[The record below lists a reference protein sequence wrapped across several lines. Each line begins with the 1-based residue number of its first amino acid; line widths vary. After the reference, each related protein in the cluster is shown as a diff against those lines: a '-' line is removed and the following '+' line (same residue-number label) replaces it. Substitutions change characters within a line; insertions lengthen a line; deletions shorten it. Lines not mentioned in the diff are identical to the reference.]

1 MARGWE
7 GEEVHGTEGK
17 STENA
22 LMFKEEGWGGGG
34 GVGGERNEGHPKVT
48 WHWAF
53 KTSCLS
59 FQSKL
64 AQTVDQISRGYSN
77 INIYSDKQPPKKPS
91 VSKLKQTTN
100 LK

>member
-34 GVGGERNEGHPKVT
+34 GGGGGVEREMKVT
-48 WHWAF
+48 PRLLG
-53 KTSCLS
+53 T
-59 FQSKL
+59 
-64 AQTVDQISRGYSN
+64 G
-77 INIYSDKQPPKKPS
+77 P
-91 VSKLKQTTN
+91 LKRPA
-100 LK
+100 